1 MFNAFYRDKRLLIL
15 SICVIVVAGLSSYF
29 VLPRLEDPTLT
40 PRFAIVTTLF
50 PGARADRVEV
60 LVSDRME
67 EELQEV
73 QEIKEIRSTS
83 RAGASAM
90 IIELRDDVYETGEIW
105 SRIRDKLDD
114 AQVLFPE
121 GVGEPDIELITTKA
135 YALIVALKWTQD
147 DDPNYAILLRL
158 TEQLEDRLRAISG
171 TEDVELFGHPEEE
184 IAVEVRPS
192 QLASIGLTAADV
204 AAQLEASD
212 AKLSA
217 GQIRSEESDFLM
229 EVDSELDSIQRIAG
243 TPIRYGTDGNFVRL
257 ADIAKVEKGIA
268 QPPRRLAIVDDVSAV
283 VLGTLVRS
291 DIRLDLWNADAQ
303 VALADF
309 EARLPRGIEIVRMFE
324 QSPYVEA
331 RLENLLWNLLM
342 GGSAVVVVI
351 FFLMGWRSALVV
363 GTALPLSALMVLAG
377 MRILEIP
384 MHQMSITGLIIALG
398 LLIDNAIVMVDEVRA
413 RMEEGDGAA
422 HAVSAAT
429 RHLAIPL
436 FGSTLTTGLAFAP
449 IALMPGPAGEFV
461 GTIAISVMLAI
472 SSSFLLAMTVTPA
485 LAAIFENT
493 ADALGK
499 HWWINGFHSPKL
511 TAAWQRLVDY
521 LLQRPLVSIGLS
533 IMLPLIG
540 FIQARQLQEQFFP
553 AADRNQFQI
562 ELELPPQASIQH
574 TAATAK
580 KLSEIAKSH
589 PEVTGIDWVI
599 GESVPTFY
607 YNIVRRR
614 RNDAPYAQ
622 AIVELKSAEGAQHVI
637 NELQEEFDRLV
648 PEARVLARQLEQ
660 GPPFDAP
667 VELQLFGPDLNVL
680 RELGEKLR
688 AELAQ
693 IPEVTHTRSDLGDDL
708 PKFALVLDE
717 EKARLAGLDHTQ
729 VARQLA
735 AATEGALGG
744 TVLEETEELPVRVR
758 LPKAQRAD
766 LADISSLDLI
776 SPTASGDGPLRT
788 IPFSAIGHLEL
799 KPEISAVTRLNKLRM
814 NEVKAYIDA
823 GVLPS
828 VVLAKLKARLA
839 AHGFEFPPGYELS
852 LGGEAKGRNQA
863 IGNLMSSVGVLMV
876 LMVAT
881 LVLSFSSFR
890 SAALIGAV
898 GMFSVGLGLAAL
910 WLFGFPFGF
919 MAIVGTMGLIGV
931 AINDSI
937 VVLAALR
944 EDDQARIGNP
954 IAVRNVVMKGT
965 RHVVATTA
973 TTVVGFLPLV
983 LAGGGFWPPL
993 AISIAGGVVGAT
1005 MLALTFVPTVHMV
1018 LACPATLWGK
1028 YPAEASTRREE
1039 PSPACEGVTHE
1050 GLPSYS

>member
-1 MFNAFYRDKRLLIL
+1 MFNAFYRDKRLLVL
-15 SICVIVVAGLSSYF
+15 SIAVIIVAGLSSYF

-67 EELQEV
+67 EELQEIE
-73 QEIKEIRSTS
+73 EIKEIRSTS

-90 IIELRDDVYETGEIW
+90 VIELRDDVYEVGEIW
-105 SRIRDKLDD
+105 SRIRDKIDD
-114 AQVLFPE
+114 AKALFPE
-121 GVGEPDIELITTKA
+121 GVGEPDIEMITTKA
-135 YALIVALKWTQD
+135 YASILGLKWTLD
-147 DDPNYAILLRL
+147 DKPNYAILLRL
-158 TEQLEDRLRAISG
+158 SEQLEDRMRAIPG
-171 TEDVELFGHPEEE
+171 TEDVEAFGDPEEE
-184 IAVEVRPS
+184 IAVEVRQA
-192 QLASIGLTAADV
+192 QLASVGLNAADV
-204 AAQLEASD
+204 AQQLAASD

-217 GQIRSEESDFLM
+217 GQVRSTESDFLM
-229 EVDSELDSIQRIAG
+229 EVDSELDSIDRIAS
-243 TPIRYGTDGNFVRL
+243 TPIRYGSNGRFVRL
-257 ADIAKVEKGIA
+257 GDVATVQKGIV
-268 QPPRRLAIVDDVSAV
+268 QPPSSMAIVNGAHAV
-283 VLGTLVRS
+283 ILGTLVRS
-291 DIRLDLWNADAQ
+291 DFRLDLWNAEAQ
-303 VALADF
+303 QVVADF
-309 EARLPRGIEIVRMFE
+309 EAHLPRGVEVVHMFE

-331 RLENLLWNLLM
+331 RLVNLLWNLLM
-342 GGSAVVVVI
+342 GGAAVVFVI
-351 FFLMGWRSALVV
+351 FFLMGWRSAIVV
-363 GTALPLSALMVLAG
+363 GAALPLSAFMVLAG
-377 MRILEIP
+377 MRFMEIP

-398 LLIDNAIVMVDEVRA
+398 LLIDNAIVMVDEVKT

-422 HAVSAAT
+422 HAVAAAT

-472 SSSFLLAMTVTPA
+472 SSSFILAMTVTPA

-493 ADALGK
+493 ADAEGK
-499 HWWINGFHSPKL
+499 HWWINGLHSPKMTL
-511 TAAWQRLVDY
+511 AWQNTVDF
-521 LLQRPLVSIGLS
+521 LLSRPLLSIGLS
-533 IMLPLIG
+533 IALPVMG
-540 FIQARQLQEQFFP
+540 FVQARLLQEQFFP

-562 ELELPPQASIQH
+562 ELELPPQASIYH
-574 TAATAK
+574 TEATAK
-580 KLSEIAKSH
+580 RLSEIALAH
-589 PEVTGIDWVI
+589 PEVTGIDWVL
-599 GESVPTFY
+599 GQSAPSFY
-607 YNIVRRR
+607 YNIVKRRE
-614 RNDAPYAQ
+614 NNAPYGQ
-622 AIVELKSAEGAQHVI
+622 AIVHLKSAEGAEHVI
-637 NELQEEFDRLV
+637 NQLQKEFDRNV
-648 PEARVLARQLEQ
+648 PEARAIARQLEQ

-667 VELQLFGPDLNVL
+667 VELQIFGPDLHVL
-680 RELGEKLR
+680 RDLGEEIR
-688 AELAQ
+688 AQLAL

-717 EKARLAGLDHTQ
+717 EKARLAGLDHAQ

-758 LPKAQRAD
+758 LPESERAK

-776 SPTASGDGPLRT
+776 SPAVGDDSPLKT
-788 IPFSAIGHLEL
+788 IPFSAIGSLEL
-799 KPEISAVTRLNKLRM
+799 KPEISAVTRLDKQRM
-814 NEVKAYIDA
+814 NEVKAYLQA

-828 VVLAKLKARLA
+828 VVLNKLQDRMKAAGIEL
-839 AHGFEFPPGYELS
+839 PTGYHLS
-852 LGGEAKGRNQA
+852 LGGEAKGRDQA

-890 SAALIGAV
+890 AATLIGCV
-898 GMFSVGLGLAAL
+898 GFLSVGLGLASL

-944 EDDQARIGNP
+944 EDDKAREGDP
-954 IAVRNVVMKGT
+954 LAVREVVMKGT

-1018 LACPATLWGK
+1018 FANPAVLNLPCRK
-1028 YPAEASTRREE
+1028 KR
-1039 PSPACEGVTHE
+1039 SPARSAAPSQADPVAEEGVP
-1050 GLPSYS
+1050 LYS